1 MKYRILLVEDD
12 KVIAEE
18 ICNYLRSW
26 DFEVGL
32 IADFTAVMEEFTSF
46 SPHLVLMDV
55 SLPFFNGYHWCTQ
68 IRQVSQIPII
78 FVSSANDNMNIV
90 MAMNMGAD
98 DFIAKPFD
106 FQVLSAKVQAMLRRS
121 YSYQGKSELLECKGV
136 LLNTSNGTMDVN
148 GQRVELT
155 KNEFRILQILFTHK
169 GEIVTREA
177 IMNHLWDGDCF
188 VDDNTL
194 AVNMAR
200 LRKKLSEYGKE
211 DLVTTKKGQGYLIEE
226 L

>member
-1 MKYRILLVEDD
+1 MQYRILLVEDD
-12 KVIAEE
+12 RTIAEE
-18 ICNYLRSW
+18 ISQYLKTW
-26 DFEVGL
+26 DFDVKL
-32 IADFTAVMEEFTSF
+32 IADFSAVMEEFGAYD
-46 SPHLVLMDV
+46 PHLVLMDV
-55 SLPFFNGYHWCTQ
+55 SLPFFNGYHWCAQ
-68 IRQVSQIPII
+68 IRQVSQIPVI
-78 FVSSANDNMNIV
+78 FLSSANDNMNIV

-106 FQVLSAKVQAMLRRS
+106 LQVLSAKLQAMLRRS

-136 LLNTSNGTMDVN
+136 LLNTSNGTMDVD
-148 GQRVELT
+148 GQKVELT
-155 KNEFRILQILFTHK
+155 KNEFRMLQILFSNK

-200 LRKKLSEYGKE
+200 LRKKLSEYAKE
-211 DLVTTKKGQGYLIEE
+211 DLITTKKGVGYLVED
-226 L
+226 

>member
-1 MKYRILLVEDD
+1 MQYRILLVEDD
-12 KVIAEE
+12 RTIAEE
-18 ICNYLRSW
+18 ISQYLKTW
-26 DFEVGL
+26 DYDVKL
-32 IADFTAVMEEFTSF
+32 IADFSAVMEEFGAYD
-46 SPHLVLMDV
+46 PHLVLMDV
-55 SLPFFNGYHWCTQ
+55 SLPFFNGYHWCAQ
-68 IRQVSQIPII
+68 IRQVSQIPVI
-78 FVSSANDNMNIV
+78 FLSSANDNMNIV

-106 FQVLSAKVQAMLRRS
+106 LQVLSAKLQAMLRRS

-136 LLNTSNGTMDVN
+136 LLNTSNGTMDVD
-148 GQRVELT
+148 GQKVELT
-155 KNEFRILQILFTHK
+155 KNEFRMLQILFSNK

-200 LRKKLSEYGKE
+200 LRKKLSEYAKE
-211 DLVTTKKGQGYLIEE
+211 DLITTKKGVGYLVED
-226 L
+226 

>member
-1 MKYRILLVEDD
+1 MQYRILLVEDD
-12 KVIAEE
+12 RTIAEE
-18 ICNYLRSW
+18 ISQYLKTW
-26 DFEVGL
+26 DFDVKL
-32 IADFTAVMEEFTSF
+32 IADFSAVMEEFGAYD
-46 SPHLVLMDV
+46 PHLVLMDV
-55 SLPFFNGYHWCTQ
+55 SLPFFNGYHWCAQ
-68 IRQVSQIPII
+68 IRQVSQIPVI
-78 FVSSANDNMNIV
+78 FLSSANDNMNIV

-106 FQVLSAKVQAMLRRS
+106 LQVLSAKLQAMLRRS

-136 LLNTSNGTMDVN
+136 LLNTSNGTMDVD
-148 GQRVELT
+148 GQKVELT
-155 KNEFRILQILFTHK
+155 KNEFRMLQILFSHK

-211 DLVTTKKGQGYLIEE
+211 DLITTKKGVGYLVED
-226 L
+226 

>member
-1 MKYRILLVEDD
+1 MQYRILLVEDD
-12 KVIAEE
+12 RTIAEE
-18 ICNYLRSW
+18 ISQYLKTW
-26 DFEVGL
+26 DYDVKL
-32 IADFTAVMEEFTSF
+32 IADFSAVMEEFGAYD
-46 SPHLVLMDV
+46 PHLVLMDV
-55 SLPFFNGYHWCTQ
+55 SLPFFNGYHWCAQ
-68 IRQVSQIPII
+68 IRQVSQIPVI
-78 FVSSANDNMNIV
+78 FLSSANDNMNIV

-106 FQVLSAKVQAMLRRS
+106 LQVLSAKLQAMLRRS

-136 LLNTSNGTMDVN
+136 LLNTSNGTMDVD
-148 GQRVELT
+148 GQKVELT
-155 KNEFRILQILFTHK
+155 KNEFRMLQILFSHK

-211 DLVTTKKGQGYLIEE
+211 DLITTKKGVGYLVED
-226 L
+226 

>member
-1 MKYRILLVEDD
+1 MKYKVLLVEDD
-12 KVIAEE
+12 RVIAEE
-18 ICNYLRSW
+18 IRKYLQSW

-155 KNEFRILQILFTHK
+155 KNEFRMLQILFTHR
-169 GEIVTREA
+169 GEIVTRES

-211 DLVTTKKGQGYLIEE
+211 DLITTKKGQGYLIEDF
-226 L
+226 